1 MRAFWILVILL
12 VLFAVLICYSALV
25 VASRADE
32 WEREEWE
39 KPPQVPKDKTT
50 ITTCVSVPVELL
62 AEKEKR
68 IREQWEVEH
77 EQMQ

>member
-1 MRAFWILVILL
+1 MRVFWILVILL

-39 KPPQVPKDKTT
+39 
-50 ITTCVSVPVELL
+50 
-62 AEKEKR
+62 R
-68 IREQWEVEH
+68 EH
-77 EQMQ
+77 E

>member
-1 MRAFWILVILL
+1 MRVFWILVILL

-39 KPPQVPKDKTT
+39 
-50 ITTCVSVPVELL
+50 S
-62 AEKEKR
+62 KR
-68 IREQWEVEH
+68 SE
-77 EQMQ
+77 

>member
-1 MRAFWILVILL
+1 MRVFWILVILL

-39 KPPQVPKDKTT
+39 
-50 ITTCVSVPVELL
+50 SEHN
-62 AEKEKR
+62 
-68 IREQWEVEH
+68 EQICGH
-77 EQMQ
+77 